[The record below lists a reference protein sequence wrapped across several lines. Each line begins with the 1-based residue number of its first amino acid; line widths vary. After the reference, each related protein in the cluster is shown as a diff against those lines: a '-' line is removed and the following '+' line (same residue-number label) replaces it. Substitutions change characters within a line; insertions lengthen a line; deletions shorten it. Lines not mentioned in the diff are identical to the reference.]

1 MDTTSKNAKI
11 KQRMKETRD
20 KHAGMICRVF
30 EVKVVSRKLSK
41 AQKEMLD
48 QYFREAKWLRNSEL
62 AKGYDHMDRD
72 VKTATIKVGDVFEER
87 KLKILGS
94 QVKQDIV
101 DTLKSEIHGLA
112 TKKVNGEKVGRL
124 KFKSVCNCIPLRQY
138 GNTYKVD
145 FDKNRITIQNMAKHP
160 FRVRGLDQIPGSADI
175 ANAKLVRKPSGYYFH
190 ITTYCEPENKPT
202 TGAVCGIDFGIG
214 HNLTFDD
221 GHTVD
226 ICVPETKGVK
236 LASKRVNKSMH
247 RHGYNKKSKAKKT
260 KNHYKRV
267 AKLKVAYEKMNN
279 LKADLANKAVHDIL
293 ENYDLIAIQD
303 EMLANWHKGF
313 FGRQVQRSAMGT
325 IKAKLKTNSKTH
337 VIECLYPSTQIC
349 PKCGKNT
356 KHPLTEREYHC
367 QYCGYHHPNRDVKAA
382 GSILEEAIRRLS
394 Q

>member
-1 MDTTSKNAKI
+1 MDTTAKNAKI
-11 KQRMKETRD
+11 KQQLQETRE
-20 KHAGMICRVF
+20 KHASMVCRVF
-30 EVKVVSRKLSK
+30 EVKVVSRKMSK
-41 AQKEMLD
+41 VQKEMLD

-62 AKGYDHMDRD
+62 AKGYDNMDRNA
-72 VKTATIKVGDVFEER
+72 KIATIKVGDVFKER
-87 KLKILGS
+87 ELKILGS

-101 DTLKSEIHGLA
+101 DTLKSEINGLA
-112 TKKVNGEKVGRL
+112 TKKANGEKVGQL

-138 GNTYKVD
+138 GKTYKID
-145 FDKNRITIQNMAKHP
+145 FDKHKITIQNMAKYP
-160 FRVRGLDQIPGSADI
+160 FQVRGFKQIPKGADI
-175 ANAKLVRKPSGYYFH
+175 ANAKLLRKSSGYYFH
-190 ITTYCEPENKPT
+190 ITTYCEPENKPC

-236 LASKRVNKSMH
+236 LASKRVNKPMH
-247 RHGYNKKSKAKKT
+247 RHGYIKKRKTKKT

-267 AKLKVAYEKMNN
+267 AKLKIAYEKMNN

-293 ENYDLIAIQD
+293 ENHDLVAIQD
-303 EMLANWHKGF
+303 EMLANWHKGL
-313 FGRQVQRSAMGT
+313 FGRQVQHSAMGT

-337 VIECLYPSTQIC
+337 VLERSYPSTQIC
-349 PKCGKNT
+349 PTCGKNT

-367 QYCGYHHPNRDVKAA
+367 QHCGYHHSNRDAKAA
-382 GSILEEAIRRLS
+382 GSILEEVLRRLP